1 MFFRLGAVNA
11 WRNLARSILAV
22 VSMAV
27 AAAFLTYTI
36 SLSRGYVKE
45 AFAAFREVLGGEIV
59 VYAQKVQ
66 GELPEGDSYW
76 NFSRP
81 TENPFTDLAV
91 FHPEI
96 YQQGYLESNQQTVF
110 TAEDLR
116 QMAESKGVN
125 SVSPLYRLPGFTVLS
140 KDYRYESVLRGRDLA
155 KENDLNNPA
164 RLLYDGRWFIP
175 EDDGELVAVIS
186 TKQDLPQGM
195 AVPEVGSKI
204 NLEIPTLK
212 IDQNGAVVLDYA
224 NPIQKTVT
232 VIGRITV
239 PTRTVTWQGEINTNS
254 EQLYWWTNEIQL
266 PLATWQEIW
275 QQAGKGVEYIAAEA
289 TIQVDDMAYLEDIVL
304 NLAQNF
310 SNFSFVSVPNQAEMA
325 MGRQLIEKFQAVP
338 AETITGMAQNTVQ
351 EGMALDLRLP
361 MMGLVLLNAALLVA
375 ANMLI
380 MINERK
386 REMAILKS
394 VGAKRVDIV
403 IMALTEALILSL
415 VGASVGF
422 LIFRLPGAL
431 NQMTNHQGFFVILQ
445 SVVKDFAQVGAATGA
460 VSLIFGLLPALK
472 LAAMPV
478 MNVLRNE

>member
-45 AFAAFREVLGGEIV
+45 AFSTFREMLGGEIV

-66 GELPEGDSYW
+66 GELPDGDSFW

-81 TENPFTDLAV
+81 TENPFTDLSI

-96 YQQGYLESNQQTVF
+96 YQQGYLESNDNTVF
-110 TAEDLR
+110 TAANLR
-116 QMAESKGVN
+116 QIAENVGVN
-125 SVSPLYRLPGFTVLS
+125 GVSAVYRMPAFTVLS
-140 KDYRYESVLRGRDLA
+140 ENYRYDSVIRGRDLA
-155 KENDLNNPA
+155 SENDLNSPE
-164 RLLYDGRWFIP
+164 RLIYDGRWFTP
-175 EDDGELVAVIS
+175 EDDGQLVAVVS
-186 TKQDLPQGM
+186 TKQDLPEGM
-195 AVPEVGSKI
+195 TVPQVGSRI
-204 NLEIPTLK
+204 SLEIPTLK
-212 IDQNGAVVLDYA
+212 LDQNGTMVLDYA
-224 NPIQKTVT
+224 NPIHKTVEI
-232 VIGRITV
+232 IGRFTT
-239 PTRTVTWQGEINTNS
+239 PTRTFTWQGEMSTNT
-254 EQLYWWTNEIQL
+254 EQLYWWTNEVQL
-266 PLATWQEIW
+266 PLATWQKIW
-275 QQAGKGVEYIAAEA
+275 QEAGSGAEYIAAEA
-289 TIQVDDMAYLEDIVL
+289 MVQVDDMAYLEDTVL
-304 NLAQNF
+304 NLEQNF
-310 SNFSFVSVPNQAEMA
+310 SEFSFVSVPNQANMA
-325 MGRQLIEKFQAVP
+325 MERQLVEKFQAVP
-338 AETITGMAQNTVQ
+338 AEMAASMVQSATQ
-351 EGMALDLRLP
+351 EGMAMDLRLP

-394 VGAKRVDIV
+394 VGAKRADIV

-415 VGASVGF
+415 VGASIGF
-422 LIFRLPGAL
+422 LVFRLPGAL
-431 NQMTNHQGFFVILQ
+431 NQMTNHQGFLAIMQ
-445 SVVKDFAQVGAATGA
+445 SVIKDFAQVVAATGA
-460 VSLIFGLLPALK
+460 VSLLFGLLPALK